1 MSDKC
6 TAKRQQQADEQ
17 ELKTTNE
24 RLRREIAER
33 RWLEEALDVSN
44 TELCDFVHMVS
55 HDLREPLRKISS
67 FGMLLKDSLDGK
79 LEKENLENLGFMID
93 GAQRMTQ
100 MIQDLV
106 AYSQVDT
113 KVLAFEIVDLDEVVE
128 HLEQLELAALLE
140 KTGAIIEIPKP
151 LPKVHADPVLL
162 RQLLQNLIINGIKN
176 RRDIRDNIQPRIL
189 IRAERT
195 VEDEVRI
202 DVQDNGI
209 GIEKKDQE
217 YIFMMSKNLNSTQE
231 CKGAGTGLATCKK
244 IVDKHGGRIGVKSE
258 AGKGSTFWFTLQ
270 ALKDLQQHDELLLS
284 TETVSR
290 AGTASHETGS

>member
-1 MSDKC
+1 MNGYAVKSLS
-6 TAKRQQQADEQ
+6 ADG
-17 ELKTTNE
+17 LKKLSTFQTQNSAISFTWY
-24 RLRREIAER
+24 RMTF
-33 RWLEEALDVSN
+33 VS
-44 TELCDFVHMVS
+44 
-55 HDLREPLRKISS
+55 R
-67 FGMLLKDSLDGK
+67 K
-79 LEKENLENLGFMID
+79 LEKENLENLRFMID

-106 AYSQVDT
+106 AYSRVDT

-176 RRDIRDNIQPRIL
+176 RRDIRDNIQPQIS
-189 IRAERT
+189 IRAGRT
-195 VEDEVRI
+195 AEDEIRI

-217 YIFMMSKNLNSTQE
+217 YIFMMSKNLN
-231 CKGAGTGLATCKK
+231 
-244 IVDKHGGRIGVKSE
+244 
-258 AGKGSTFWFTLQ
+258 
-270 ALKDLQQHDELLLS
+270 
-284 TETVSR
+284 
-290 AGTASHETGS
+290 